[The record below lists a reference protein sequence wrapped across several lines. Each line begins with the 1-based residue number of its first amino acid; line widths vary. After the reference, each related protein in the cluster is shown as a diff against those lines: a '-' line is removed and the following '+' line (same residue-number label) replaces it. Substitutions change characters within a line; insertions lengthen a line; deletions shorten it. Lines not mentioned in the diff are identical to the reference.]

1 MSKNTKRYVLVL
13 PQELYDEV
21 EAIANREQVAVVT
34 LLRKFIKLGL
44 IAINLEDDPNSSLVI
59 REDGTEREII
69 LL

>member
-13 PQELYDEV
+13 PQEQYDEV

-59 REDGTEREII
+59 REDGTEKEII